1 MALPLIIPLVA
12 AGASIGGSVFS
23 FLQAGKARDRQK
35 EAQRQA
41 AKALAQAKQELEVNY
56 MEGLSIA
63 KEPYELEREALNQ
76 AAASAIQAGV
86 EGDQR
91 GAAAT
96 AGRVLQAQQGALAQQ
111 RASMSQEMS
120 QLERLVAQ
128 EDARLGTARASVD
141 LGEATGAQA
150 AAQDAALMAQ
160 YNTQQGIQ
168 QGVEGLTSLATSGLF
183 ESTPE
188 GIAKRADRK
197 LARQGNRLDRIEKNR
212 GIDARNRVG
221 DRMFNRNKSMDDIDG
236 SIYFK
241 PVIGT
246 APESTIA
253 FNAPTPQLTIPPPL
267 NPLDPEA
274 FTYSLSGQRIGQGN
288 SRRLTPLQY

>member
-1 MALPLIIPLVA
+1 MAIPLIIPLVA
-12 AGASIGGSVFS
+12 AGAQIGGSVFS
-23 FLQAGKARDRQK
+23 FIQAGKARDREK

-41 AKALAQAKQELEVNY
+41 ARALAQAKQELEVNY

-160 YNTQQGIQ
+160 YNTQQGIE
-168 QGVEGLTSLATSGLF
+168 QGVAGVTSLATSGLF

-188 GIAKRADRK
+188 GIANRADRK
-197 LARQGNRLDRIEKNR
+197 SKRQLDRYMKTDEFKAGQVRAEQKNIFKA
-212 GIDARNRVG
+212 GISNANNILNANNI
-221 DRMFNRNKSMDDIDG
+221 FSTIQ
-236 SIYFK
+236 FK
-241 PVIGT
+241 PIEFT
-246 APESTIA
+246 
-253 FNAPTPQLTIPPPL
+253 APTPLISTQSGLTNRI
-267 NPLDPEA
+267 DPEA
-274 FTYSLSGQRIGQGN
+274 FRYDLSGQI
-288 SRRLTPLQY
+288 QY

>member
-1 MALPLIIPLVA
+1 MAIPLIIPLVA
-12 AGASIGGSVFS
+12 AGAQIGGSVFS
-23 FLQAGKARDRQK
+23 FLQAGKARDREK

-41 AKALAQAKQELEVNY
+41 SRALAQAKQELEVNY

-188 GIAKRADRK
+188 GVAKRADRK
-197 LARQGNRLDRIEKNR
+197 SKRQLDRYMKTDEFKDKQVR
-212 GIDARNRVG
+212 TEL
-221 DRMFNRNKSMDDIDG
+221 NKGLQSLSNPFINNLNNT
-236 SIYFK
+236 ITFK
-241 PVIGT
+241 PIEFT
-246 APESTIA
+246 
-253 FNAPTPQLTIPPPL
+253 APTPLISTQSGLTNRI
-267 NPLDPEA
+267 DPEA
-274 FTYSLSGQRIGQGN
+274 FRYDLSGQI
-288 SRRLTPLQY
+288 QY

>member
-1 MALPLIIPLVA
+1 MAVPLIIPLVA
-12 AGASIGGSVFS
+12 AGAQIGGSVFS
-23 FLQAGKARDRQK
+23 FIQAGKARDREK

-41 AKALAQAKQELEVNY
+41 ARALAQAKQELEVNY

-160 YNTQQGIQ
+160 YNMGKGIE
-168 QGVEGLTSLATSGLF
+168 QGVGGLTSLATSGLF

-188 GIAKRADRK
+188 GIANRADRK
-197 LARQGNRLDRIEKNR
+197 SKRQLDRYMKTDEFKAGQVRAEQKNIFKS
-212 GIDARNRVG
+212 GISNTNNILDAN
-221 DRMFNRNKSMDDIDG
+221 NILSNTIQ
-236 SIYFK
+236 FK
-241 PVIGT
+241 PIEFT
-246 APESTIA
+246 
-253 FNAPTPQLTIPPPL
+253 APTPLISTQSGLTNRI
-267 NPLDPEA
+267 DPEA
-274 FTYSLSGQRIGQGN
+274 FRYDLSGQI
-288 SRRLTPLQY
+288 QY

>member
-1 MALPLIIPLVA
+1 MAIPLIIPLVA
-12 AGASIGGSVFS
+12 AGAQIGGSVFS
-23 FLQAGKARDRQK
+23 FIQAGKARDREK

-41 AKALAQAKQELEVNY
+41 ARALAQAKQELEVNY

-160 YNTQQGIQ
+160 YNMGQGIE
-168 QGVEGLTSLATSGLF
+168 QGVGGLTSLATSGLF

-188 GIAKRADRK
+188 GIANRADRK
-197 LARQGNRLDRIEKNR
+197 SKRQLDRYMKTDEFKDKQVR
-212 GIDARNRVG
+212 TEL
-221 DRMFNRNKSMDDIDG
+221 NKGLQSLSNPFINNLNNT
-236 SIYFK
+236 ITFK
-241 PVIGT
+241 PIEFT
-246 APESTIA
+246 
-253 FNAPTPQLTIPPPL
+253 APTPLISTQSGLTNRI
-267 NPLDPEA
+267 DPEA
-274 FTYSLSGQRIGQGN
+274 FRYDLSGQI
-288 SRRLTPLQY
+288 QY

>member
-1 MALPLIIPLVA
+1 MAAPLLLPLISVGLQA
-12 AGASIGGSVFS
+12 AGSIFS
-23 FLQAGKARDRQK
+23 FLQAGMARDREK

-41 AKALAQAKQELEVNY
+41 ARALAQAKQELEVNY

-76 AAASAIQAGV
+76 AAATAIQAGV

-96 AGRVLQAQQGALAQQ
+96 AGRVLQAQQRALAQQ

-188 GIAKRADRK
+188 GMANRADRK
-197 LARQGNRLDRIEKNR
+197 ANRQLDRLRSTDEFKANELR
-212 GIDARNRVG
+212 AEQ
-221 DRMFNRNKSMDDIDG
+221 NKIFQSLSNQATNNLNNTIN
-236 SIYFK
+236 FK
-241 PVIGT
+241 PIEFT
-246 APESTIA
+246 
-253 FNAPTPQLTIPPPL
+253 APTPLISTQSGLTNRI
-267 NPLDPEA
+267 DPEA
-274 FTYSLSGQRIGQGN
+274 FRYDLSGQI
-288 SRRLTPLQY
+288 QY

>member
-1 MALPLIIPLVA
+1 MAVPLIIPLVA
-12 AGASIGGSVFS
+12 AGAQIGGSVFS
-23 FLQAGKARDRQK
+23 FIQAGKARDREK

-41 AKALAQAKQELEVNY
+41 ARALAQAKQELEVNY

-160 YNTQQGIQ
+160 YNMGQGIE
-168 QGVEGLTSLATSGLF
+168 QGVGGLTSLATSGLF

-188 GIAKRADRK
+188 GIANRADRK
-197 LARQGNRLDRIEKNR
+197 SKRQLDRYMKTDEFKDKQVR
-212 GIDARNRVG
+212 TEL
-221 DRMFNRNKSMDDIDG
+221 NKGLQSLSNPFINNLNNT
-236 SIYFK
+236 ITFK
-241 PVIGT
+241 PIEFT
-246 APESTIA
+246 
-253 FNAPTPQLTIPPPL
+253 APTPLISTQSGLTNRI
-267 NPLDPEA
+267 DPEA
-274 FTYSLSGQRIGQGN
+274 FRYDLSGQI
-288 SRRLTPLQY
+288 QY

>member
-1 MALPLIIPLVA
+1 MAIPLIIPLVA
-12 AGASIGGSVFS
+12 AGAQIGGSVFS
-23 FLQAGKARDRQK
+23 FLQAGKARDREK

-41 AKALAQAKQELEVNY
+41 SRALAQAKQELEVNY

-188 GIAKRADRK
+188 GIANRADRK
-197 LARQGNRLDRIEKNR
+197 SKRQLDRYMKTDEFKDKQVR
-212 GIDARNRVG
+212 TEL
-221 DRMFNRNKSMDDIDG
+221 NKGLQSLSNPFINNLNNT
-236 SIYFK
+236 ITFK
-241 PVIGT
+241 PIEFT
-246 APESTIA
+246 
-253 FNAPTPQLTIPPPL
+253 APTPLISTQSGF

-274 FTYSLSGQRIGQGN
+274 FTYSLTGRK
-288 SRRLTPLQY
+288 QY

>member
-1 MALPLIIPLVA
+1 MAIPLIIPLVA
-12 AGASIGGSVFS
+12 AGAQIGGSVFS
-23 FLQAGKARDRQK
+23 FLQAGKARDREK

-41 AKALAQAKQELEVNY
+41 ARALAQAKQELEVNY

-96 AGRVLQAQQGALAQQ
+96 AGRVLQAQQRALAQQ

-188 GIAKRADRK
+188 GMANRADRK
-197 LARQGNRLDRIEKNR
+197 ANRQLDRLRSTDEFKANELR
-212 GIDARNRVG
+212 AEQ
-221 DRMFNRNKSMDDIDG
+221 NKSFQLLSNQATNNLNNTIN
-236 SIYFK
+236 FK
-241 PVIGT
+241 PIEFT
-246 APESTIA
+246 
-253 FNAPTPQLTIPPPL
+253 APTPLISTQSGLTNRI
-267 NPLDPEA
+267 DPEA
-274 FTYSLSGQRIGQGN
+274 FRYDLSGQI
-288 SRRLTPLQY
+288 QY

>member
-12 AGASIGGSVFS
+12 AGAQIGGSVFS
-23 FLQAGKARDRQK
+23 FIQAGKARDREK

-41 AKALAQAKQELEVNY
+41 ARALAQAKQELEVNY

-160 YNTQQGIQ
+160 YNMQQGIE
-168 QGVEGLTSLATSGLF
+168 QGVGGLTSLATSGLF

-188 GIAKRADRK
+188 GIANRADRK
-197 LARQGNRLDRIEKNR
+197 SKRQLDRYMKTDEFKE
-212 GIDARNRVG
+212 IDLRAKL
-221 DRMFNRNKSMDDIDG
+221 NKSL
-236 SIYFK
+236 SSFSN
-241 PVIGT
+241 
-246 APESTIA
+246 ESTNNLNNTINYKPIA
-253 FNAPTPQLTIPPPL
+253 FNAPTPQLTIPQLL

-274 FTYSLSGQRIGQGN
+274 FTYSLSGQRTGQGN